1 MDRKTVIVTG
11 ASQGIGAAIA
21 HAYLREG
28 FNVVA
33 NSRHIAYSS
42 ELQKSD
48 QLLLVQGDV
57 SDPDTGGFLVNAAVE
72 RFGSVDVLVNNAG
85 QFNPKPFTSYTA
97 ADDAALAAVNINGF
111 LLVTRAVIRHMVENK
126 VRGNVITIT
135 ASLAQ
140 QPLLSIPSAVPALT
154 KGGLEAAT
162 RSLAIEYAA
171 RGIRFNVI
179 APGIVD
185 TPMHEGTPREFLESL
200 SPMGTISSADDIA
213 SAAVF
218 LAGAGNITGEVL
230 HVDGGAHA
238 GRW

>member
-1 MDRKTVIVTG
+1 MHTKTAIVTG
-11 ASQGIGAAIA
+11 ASQGIGVAITR
-21 HAYLREG
+21 AYLREG

-42 ELQKSD
+42 ELQKTD

-57 SDPDTGGFLVNAAVE
+57 SDPDTGDLLVNAALE

-97 ADDAALAAVNINGF
+97 ADYAALAAVNINGF
-111 LLVTRAVIRHMVENK
+111 LLVTRAVIRHMIERK

-154 KGGLEAAT
+154 KGGLEAGT
-162 RSLAIEYAA
+162 RSLAIEYDA
-171 RGIRFNVI
+171 RGKLFNAI

-185 TPMHEGTPREFLESL
+185 TSMHQGTPRKFRESL

-218 LAGAGNITGEVL
+218 LAEARNITGEVL
-230 HVDGGAHA
+230 HVDGGARA